1 MYLLEYL
8 LSLRFFTHHRKE
20 GRHLVSAKWRKFL
33 SYYRPYLK
41 GFIADMC
48 FALVGAATS
57 LIIPLIIRYITGTVL
72 AEGFA
77 DAGKTILYL
86 FLIMLGLLGIEFGC
100 NYFIAYVG
108 HMVGARME
116 YDLRNELFTHYQK
129 LSFRFYD
136 DQKVG
141 SLMSRVTND
150 LFEITE
156 LYHHGPEDLMISAIK
171 LLGSLVI
178 LCMINV
184 PLAIVALVPVPF
196 MIVFASILNKKMKKT
211 FKKNREKIAEINTR
225 MEDSLSGIRVVKSF
239 TGEDMEIHKFTEGND
254 MFLRSKKD
262 NYRYMAIYHAVLW
275 ASTGLITIMV
285 AAVGAWMIGRNS
297 LELQDLIAFLLY
309 VNNFTEPIRK
319 LVSFTE
325 QFQNGMSG
333 FERFY
338 EMICIE
344 PDIEDA
350 PDAQEMTK
358 VKGDIDFKDVS
369 FAYTSDSSKSANV
382 FTDLDLHVNA
392 GEYVALVGHS
402 GVGKTTICSLIPRF
416 YEPQSGKILIDGTDI
431 TTVTQKSLRKQI
443 GIVQQDVY
451 LFAGTV
457 LENIR
462 YGRPDATFE
471 EVVDAAKR
479 ANAHDFIMEL
489 PNGYDTDIGQRGI
502 KLSGGQKQRLSIA
515 RVFLKNPPI
524 LIFDEATSSLDNESE
539 RVIQESLEEL
549 AKNRTTLVIAHRLST
564 IQNAKRILVLSENG
578 IEEEGT
584 HEDLLK
590 RNGAYA
596 RLYHTAI

>member
-1 MYLLEYL
+1 MNE
-8 LSLRFFTHHRKE
+8 
-20 GRHLVSAKWRKFL
+20 KWRKFL

-48 FALVGAATS
+48 FALIGAATS

-72 AEGFA
+72 AEGFTNA
-77 DAGKTILYL
+77 SQTILNL
-86 FLIMLGLLGIEFGC
+86 FLIMLGLLAIEFGC

-171 LLGSLVI
+171 LVGSLVI

-184 PLAIVALVPVPF
+184 PLALVALVPVPF
-196 MIVFASILNKKMKKT
+196 MIVFASILNKKMKRT

-254 MFLRSKKD
+254 MFLMSKKD

-275 ASTGLITIMV
+275 GTTGLITIVV
-285 AAVGAWMIGRNS
+285 ATVGSLMIGKDA
-297 LELQDLIAFLLY
+297 LTLQDLIAFLLY

-344 PDIEDA
+344 PDIEDS
-350 PDAQEMTK
+350 PDAAEMTN
-358 VKGDIDFKDVS
+358 VKGNIDFR
-369 FAYTSDSSKSANV
+369 NV
-382 FTDLDLHVNA
+382 TFSYGSNPTKEATVFSHLDLHIEA

-416 YEPQSGKILIDGTDI
+416 YEPSEGEITIDNI
-431 TTVTQKSLRKQI
+431 NINSVTQRSLRKQI

-462 YGRPDATFE
+462 YGRPEATFD

-539 RVIQESLEEL
+539 RVIQDSLEEL
-549 AKNRTTLVIAHRLST
+549 AKDRTTLVIAHRLST

-584 HEDLLK
+584 HEELLK
-590 RNGAYA
+590 KDGAYA
-596 RLYHTAI
+596 RLYHTAE

>member
-1 MYLLEYL
+1 M
-8 LSLRFFTHHRKE
+8 SI
-20 GRHLVSAKWRKFL
+20 W
-33 SYYRPYLK
+33 
-41 GFIADMC
+41 
-48 FALVGAATS
+48 
-57 LIIPLIIRYITGTVL
+57 
-72 AEGFA
+72 
-77 DAGKTILYL
+77 IL
-86 FLIMLGLLGIEFGC
+86 F
-100 NYFIAYVG
+100 
-108 HMVGARME
+108 
-116 YDLRNELFTHYQK
+116 
-129 LSFRFYD
+129 
-136 DQKVG
+136 
-141 SLMSRVTND
+141 
-150 LFEITE
+150 
-156 LYHHGPEDLMISAIK
+156 K

-184 PLAIVALVPVPF
+184 TLALVALVPVPF
-196 MIVFASILNKKMKKT
+196 MIVFASILNRKMKRT

-254 MFLRSKKD
+254 MFLRSKQD

-275 ASTGLITIMV
+275 ATTGLITISV
-285 AAVGAWMIGRNS
+285 AAVGSFMIGDGN
-297 LELQDLIAFLLY
+297 LTLQDLIAFLLY

-350 PDAQEMTK
+350 PDAGILRN
-358 VKGDIDFKDVS
+358 VRGDIDFDDVTFS
-369 FAYTSDSSKSANV
+369 YGGNPTKESNV
-382 FTDLDLHVNA
+382 FSHLDLHIGA

-402 GVGKTTICSLIPRF
+402 GVGKTTLCSLIPRF
-416 YEPQSGKILIDGTDI
+416 YEPGEGTIRIDGTDI
-431 TTVTQKSLRKQI
+431 STVTQRSLRQQI

-451 LFAGTV
+451 LFSGTV

-462 YGRPDATFE
+462 YGRPDATLE

-489 PNGYDTDIGQRGI
+489 PHGYDTDIGQRGI

-539 RVIQESLEEL
+539 KVIQESLESL
-549 AKNRTTLVIAHRLST
+549 AKDRTTLVIAHRLST

-584 HEDLLK
+584 HEELLK
-590 RNGAYA
+590 KNGVYA
-596 RLYHTAI
+596 RLYHTVE

>member
-1 MYLLEYL
+1 M
-8 LSLRFFTHHRKE
+8 
-20 GRHLVSAKWRKFL
+20 SAKWRKFL
-33 SYYRPYLK
+33 SYYRPYMK
-41 GFIADMC
+41 GFLADMF
-48 FALVGAATS
+48 FALIGAGTS
-57 LIIPLIIRYITGTVL
+57 LVIPLIIRYITGTVL
-72 AEGFA
+72 AEGFS
-77 DAGKTILYL
+77 GPKNTILLL
-86 FLIMLGLLGIEFGC
+86 FLLMLGLLAIEFAC

-108 HMVGARME
+108 HMVGAHME

-171 LLGSLVI
+171 LIGSLII

-184 PLAIVALVPVPF
+184 PLALIAVCPIPF
-196 MIVFASILNKKMKKT
+196 MVAFASVLNRKMKRT
-211 FKKNREKIAEINTR
+211 FKKNRERIAEINTR

-254 MFLRSKKD
+254 LFLESKKD
-262 NYRYMAIYHAVLW
+262 NYRYMAIYHSVLW
-275 ASTGLITIMV
+275 CTTGLITVTV
-285 AAVGAWMIGRNS
+285 AAFGAHMIGSQS
-297 LELQDLIAFLLY
+297 LTLQDLIAFLLY

-344 PDIEDA
+344 PDIEDH
-350 PDAQEMTK
+350 PDAGELSD
-358 VKGDIDFKDVS
+358 VKGNIDFSDVTFS
-369 FAYTSDSSKSANV
+369 YGGNPTREANV
-382 FTDLDLHVNA
+382 FSHLNLHISS

-416 YEPQSGKILIDGTDI
+416 YEPTSGTITIDGTDI
-431 TTVTQKSLRKQI
+431 TTVTQKSLRRKI

-457 LENIR
+457 IDNIR

-489 PNGYDTDIGQRGI
+489 PNGYDTDIGQRGV

-515 RVFLKNPPI
+515 RVFLKDPPI

-539 RVIQESLEEL
+539 RVIQDSLEEL
-549 AKNRTTLVIAHRLST
+549 AKDRTTLVIAHRLST
-564 IQNAKRILVLSENG
+564 IQNAERILVMSENG

-584 HEDLLK
+584 HEELLK
-590 RNGAYA
+590 KNGAYA
-596 RLYHTAI
+596 KLYHTVE

>member
-1 MYLLEYL
+1 
-8 LSLRFFTHHRKE
+8 
-20 GRHLVSAKWRKFL
+20 
-33 SYYRPYLK
+33 
-41 GFIADMC
+41 
-48 FALVGAATS
+48 
-57 LIIPLIIRYITGTVL
+57 
-72 AEGFA
+72 
-77 DAGKTILYL
+77 
-86 FLIMLGLLGIEFGC
+86 
-100 NYFIAYVG
+100 
-108 HMVGARME
+108 
-116 YDLRNELFTHYQK
+116 
-129 LSFRFYD
+129 
-136 DQKVG
+136 
-141 SLMSRVTND
+141 
-150 LFEITE
+150 
-156 LYHHGPEDLMISAIK
+156 
-171 LLGSLVI
+171 
-178 LCMINV
+178 
-184 PLAIVALVPVPF
+184 
-196 MIVFASILNKKMKKT
+196 
-211 FKKNREKIAEINTR
+211 
-225 MEDSLSGIRVVKSF
+225 
-239 TGEDMEIHKFTEGND
+239 MEIHKFTEGND
-254 MFLRSKKD
+254 LFLMSKKD

-275 ASTGLITIMV
+275 ASTGLITVTV

-297 LELQDLIAFLLY
+297 LTLQDLIAFLLY

-350 PDAQEMTK
+350 PDAK
-358 VKGDIDFKDVS
+358 DLKDVRGDIDFEDVS
-369 FAYTSDSSKSANV
+369 FAYNTTSSKNSNV
-382 FTDLDLHVNA
+382 FTGLNLHVDS

-416 YEPQSGKILIDGTDI
+416 YEPQQGRIKIDGTDVSS
-431 TTVTQKSLRKQI
+431 VTQKSLRRQI

-549 AKNRTTLVIAHRLST
+549 AKDRTTLVIAHRLST
-564 IQNAKRILVLSENG
+564 IQNAKRILVLSEHG

-584 HEDLLK
+584 HDELLK
-590 RNGAYA
+590 KNGAYA

>member
-1 MYLLEYL
+1 MNE
-8 LSLRFFTHHRKE
+8 
-20 GRHLVSAKWRKFL
+20 KWRKFL

-48 FALVGAATS
+48 FALIGAATS

-72 AEGFA
+72 AEGFTNA
-77 DAGKTILYL
+77 SQTILNL
-86 FLIMLGLLGIEFGC
+86 FLIMLGLLAIEFGC

-171 LLGSLVI
+171 LVGSLVI

-184 PLAIVALVPVPF
+184 PLALVALVPVPF
-196 MIVFASILNKKMKKT
+196 MIVFASILNKKMKRT

-254 MFLRSKKD
+254 MFLMSKKD

-275 ASTGLITIMV
+275 GTTGLITIVV
-285 AAVGAWMIGRNS
+285 ATVGSLMIGKDA
-297 LELQDLIAFLLY
+297 LTLQDLIAFLLY

-344 PDIEDA
+344 PDIEDS
-350 PDAQEMTK
+350 PDATEMTN
-358 VKGDIDFKDVS
+358 VKGNIDFR
-369 FAYTSDSSKSANV
+369 NV
-382 FTDLDLHVNA
+382 TFSYGSNPTKEATVFSHLDLHIEA

-416 YEPQSGKILIDGTDI
+416 YEPSEGEITIDNI
-431 TTVTQKSLRKQI
+431 NINSVTQRSLRKQI

-462 YGRPDATFE
+462 YGRPEATFD

-539 RVIQESLEEL
+539 RVIQDSLEEL
-549 AKNRTTLVIAHRLST
+549 AKDRTTLVIAHRLST

-584 HEDLLK
+584 HEELLK
-590 RNGAYA
+590 KDGAYA
-596 RLYHTAI
+596 RLYHTAE

>member
-1 MYLLEYL
+1 MKGSGLMNE
-8 LSLRFFTHHRKE
+8 
-20 GRHLVSAKWRKFL
+20 KWRKFL

-48 FALVGAATS
+48 FALIGAATS

-72 AEGFA
+72 AEGFTNA
-77 DAGKTILYL
+77 SQTILNL
-86 FLIMLGLLGIEFGC
+86 FLIMLGLLAIEFGC

-171 LLGSLVI
+171 LVGSLVI

-184 PLAIVALVPVPF
+184 PLALVALVPVPF
-196 MIVFASILNKKMKKT
+196 MIVFASILNKKMKRT

-254 MFLRSKKD
+254 MFLMSKKD

-275 ASTGLITIMV
+275 GTTGLITIVV
-285 AAVGAWMIGRNS
+285 ATVGSLMIGKDA
-297 LELQDLIAFLLY
+297 LTLQDLIAFLLY

-319 LVSFTE
+319 LITFTE

-344 PDIEDA
+344 PDIEDS
-350 PDAQEMTK
+350 PDAAEMTN
-358 VKGDIDFKDVS
+358 VKGNIDFR
-369 FAYTSDSSKSANV
+369 NV
-382 FTDLDLHVNA
+382 TFSYGSNPTKEATVFSHLDLHIEA

-416 YEPQSGKILIDGTDI
+416 YEPSEGEITIDNI
-431 TTVTQKSLRKQI
+431 NINSVTQRSLRKQI

-462 YGRPDATFE
+462 YGRPEATFD

-539 RVIQESLEEL
+539 RVIQDSLEEL
-549 AKNRTTLVIAHRLST
+549 AKDRTTLVIAHRLST

-584 HEDLLK
+584 HEELLK
-590 RNGAYA
+590 KDGAYA
-596 RLYHTAI
+596 RLYHTAE

>member
-1 MYLLEYL
+1 MKGSGLMNE
-8 LSLRFFTHHRKE
+8 
-20 GRHLVSAKWRKFL
+20 KWRKFL

-48 FALVGAATS
+48 FALIGAATS

-72 AEGFA
+72 AEGFTNA
-77 DAGKTILYL
+77 SQTILNL
-86 FLIMLGLLGIEFGC
+86 FLIMLGLLAIEFGC

-141 SLMSRVTND
+141 SLMSRVIND

-171 LLGSLVI
+171 LVGSLVI

-184 PLAIVALVPVPF
+184 PLALVALVPVPF
-196 MIVFASILNKKMKKT
+196 MIVFASILNKKMKRT
-211 FKKNREKIAEINTR
+211 FKKILVLKVYGVSHKVIGPYVSN
-225 MEDSLSGIRVVKSF
+225 D

-254 MFLRSKKD
+254 MFLMSKKD

-275 ASTGLITIMV
+275 GTTGLITIVV
-285 AAVGAWMIGRNS
+285 ATVGSLMIGKDA
-297 LELQDLIAFLLY
+297 LTLQDLIAFLLY

-344 PDIEDA
+344 PDIEDS
-350 PDAQEMTK
+350 PDAAEMTN
-358 VKGDIDFKDVS
+358 VKGNIDFR
-369 FAYTSDSSKSANV
+369 NV
-382 FTDLDLHVNA
+382 TFSYGSNPTKEATVFSHLDLHIEA

-416 YEPQSGKILIDGTDI
+416 YEPSEGEITIDNI
-431 TTVTQKSLRKQI
+431 NINSVTQRSLRKQI

-462 YGRPDATFE
+462 YGRPEATFD

-539 RVIQESLEEL
+539 RVIQDSLEEL
-549 AKNRTTLVIAHRLST
+549 AKDRTTLVIAHRLST

-584 HEDLLK
+584 HEELLK
-590 RNGAYA
+590 KDGAYA
-596 RLYHTAI
+596 RLYHTAE

>member
-1 MYLLEYL
+1 M
-8 LSLRFFTHHRKE
+8 
-20 GRHLVSAKWRKFL
+20 SAKWRKFL
-33 SYYRPYLK
+33 SYYRPYMK

-48 FALVGAATS
+48 FALIGAATS
-57 LIIPLIIRYITGTVL
+57 LVIPLIIRYITGTVL
-72 AEGFA
+72 AEGFTNVNQ
-77 DAGKTILYL
+77 TILLL
-86 FLIMLGLLGIEFGC
+86 FLLMIGLLAVEFGC

-184 PLAIVALVPVPF
+184 TLALVALVPVPF
-196 MIVFASILNKKMKKT
+196 MIVFASILNRKMKRT

-254 MFLRSKKD
+254 MFLRSKQD

-275 ASTGLITIMV
+275 ATTGLITISV
-285 AAVGAWMIGRNS
+285 AAVGSFMIGDGN
-297 LELQDLIAFLLY
+297 LTLQDLIAFLLY

-350 PDAQEMTK
+350 PDAGILRN
-358 VKGDIDFKDVS
+358 VRGDIDFDDVTFS
-369 FAYTSDSSKSANV
+369 YGGNPTKESNV
-382 FTDLDLHVNA
+382 FSHLDLHIGA

-402 GVGKTTICSLIPRF
+402 GVGKTTLCSLIPRF
-416 YEPQSGKILIDGTDI
+416 YEPGEGTIRIDGTDI
-431 TTVTQKSLRKQI
+431 STVTQRSLRQQI

-451 LFAGTV
+451 LFSGTV

-462 YGRPDATFE
+462 YGRPDATLE

-489 PNGYDTDIGQRGI
+489 PHGYDTDIGQRGI

-539 RVIQESLEEL
+539 KVIQESLESL
-549 AKNRTTLVIAHRLST
+549 AKDRTTLVIAHRLST

-584 HEDLLK
+584 HEELLK
-590 RNGAYA
+590 KNGVYA
-596 RLYHTAI
+596 RLYHTVE

>member
-1 MYLLEYL
+1 M
-8 LSLRFFTHHRKE
+8 
-20 GRHLVSAKWRKFL
+20 SAKWRKFL
-33 SYYRPYLK
+33 SYYRPYMK

-48 FALVGAATS
+48 FALIGAATS

-72 AEGFA
+72 TEGFA
-77 DAGKTILYL
+77 DAGRTILYL

-275 ASTGLITIMV
+275 ATTGLITIMV

-350 PDAQEMTK
+350 PDAKEMTK
-358 VKGDIDFKDVS
+358 VKGDIDFENVS

-462 YGRPDATFE
+462 YGRPDASFE

-479 ANAHDFIMEL
+479 ANAHEFIMEL

-564 IQNAKRILVLSENG
+564 IQNAKRILVLSEKG

-584 HEDLLK
+584 HEELLAK
-590 RNGAYA
+590 DGAYS
-596 RLYHTAI
+596 RLYHTVQ

>member
-1 MYLLEYL
+1 MKGSGLMNE
-8 LSLRFFTHHRKE
+8 
-20 GRHLVSAKWRKFL
+20 KWRKFL

-48 FALVGAATS
+48 FALIGAATS

-72 AEGFA
+72 AEGFTNA
-77 DAGKTILYL
+77 SQTILNL
-86 FLIMLGLLGIEFGC
+86 FLIMLGLLSIEFGC

-171 LLGSLVI
+171 LVGSLVI

-184 PLAIVALVPVPF
+184 PLALVALVPVPF
-196 MIVFASILNKKMKKT
+196 MIVFASILNKKMKRT

-254 MFLRSKKD
+254 MFLMSKKD

-275 ASTGLITIMV
+275 GTTGLITIVV
-285 AAVGAWMIGRNS
+285 ATVGSLMIGKDA
-297 LELQDLIAFLLY
+297 LTLQDLIAFLLY

-344 PDIEDA
+344 PDIEDS
-350 PDAQEMTK
+350 PDAAEMTN
-358 VKGDIDFKDVS
+358 VKGNIDFR
-369 FAYTSDSSKSANV
+369 NV
-382 FTDLDLHVNA
+382 TFSYGSNPTKEATVFSHLDLHIEA

-416 YEPQSGKILIDGTDI
+416 YEPSEGEITIDNI
-431 TTVTQKSLRKQI
+431 NINSVTQRSLRKQI

-462 YGRPDATFE
+462 YGRPEATFD

-539 RVIQESLEEL
+539 RVIQDSLEEL
-549 AKNRTTLVIAHRLST
+549 AKDRTTLVIAHRLST

-584 HEDLLK
+584 HEELLK
-590 RNGAYA
+590 KDGAYA
-596 RLYHTAI
+596 RLYHTAE

>member
-1 MYLLEYL
+1 M
-8 LSLRFFTHHRKE
+8 
-20 GRHLVSAKWRKFL
+20 SAKWRKFL
-33 SYYRPYLK
+33 SYYRPYMK
-41 GFIADMC
+41 GFIADMF

-72 AEGFA
+72 AEGFSNA
-77 DAGKTILYL
+77 SRTILYL
-86 FLIMLGLLGIEFGC
+86 FLVMLGLLGIEFCC

-196 MIVFASILNKKMKKT
+196 MIVFASILNKKMKRT

-275 ASTGLITIMV
+275 ATTGLITIMV

-297 LELQDLIAFLLY
+297 LELQDLVAFLLY

-350 PDAQEMTK
+350 PDAKEMSK
-358 VKGDIDFKDVS
+358 VKGDIDFQDVS

-462 YGRPDATFE
+462 YGRPEATFE

-479 ANAHDFIMEL
+479 ANAHEFIMEL

-564 IQNAKRILVLSENG
+564 IQNAKRILVLSEKG

-584 HEDLLK
+584 HEELLAK
-590 RNGAYA
+590 DGAYS
-596 RLYHTAI
+596 RLYHTVQ

>member
-1 MYLLEYL
+1 M
-8 LSLRFFTHHRKE
+8 
-20 GRHLVSAKWRKFL
+20 SAKWRKFL
-33 SYYRPYLK
+33 SYYRPYMK

-48 FALVGAATS
+48 FALIGAATS

-72 AEGFA
+72 TEGFA
-77 DAGKTILYL
+77 DAGRTILYL

-196 MIVFASILNKKMKKT
+196 MIVFASILNTKMKKT

-275 ASTGLITIMV
+275 ATTGLITIMV

-350 PDAQEMTK
+350 PDAKEMTK
-358 VKGDIDFKDVS
+358 VKGDIDFEDVS

-462 YGRPDATFE
+462 YGRPDAAFE

-479 ANAHDFIMEL
+479 ANAHEFIMEL

-564 IQNAKRILVLSENG
+564 IQNAKRILVLSEKG

-584 HEDLLK
+584 HEELLAK
-590 RNGAYA
+590 DGAYS
-596 RLYHTAI
+596 RLYHTVQ

>member
-1 MYLLEYL
+1 M
-8 LSLRFFTHHRKE
+8 
-20 GRHLVSAKWRKFL
+20 SAKWRKFL

-262 NYRYMAIYHAVLW
+262 NYRYMAIYHDVLW

>member
-1 MYLLEYL
+1 M
-8 LSLRFFTHHRKE
+8 
-20 GRHLVSAKWRKFL
+20 SAKWRKFL
-33 SYYRPYLK
+33 SYYRPCLK

-48 FALVGAATS
+48 FALIGAATS

-72 AEGFA
+72 TEGFSNA
-77 DAGKTILYL
+77 SQTILNL

-171 LLGSLVI
+171 LVGSLVI

-184 PLAIVALVPVPF
+184 PLALVALVPVPF
-196 MIVFASILNKKMKKT
+196 MIVFASILNKKMKRT

-254 MFLRSKKD
+254 MFLMSKKD

-275 ASTGLITIMV
+275 GTTGLITIVV
-285 AAVGAWMIGRNS
+285 ATVGSLMIGKDA
-297 LELQDLIAFLLY
+297 LTLQDLIAFLLY

-344 PDIEDA
+344 PDIEDS
-350 PDAQEMTK
+350 PDATEMTN
-358 VKGDIDFKDVS
+358 VKGNIDFR
-369 FAYTSDSSKSANV
+369 NV
-382 FTDLDLHVNA
+382 TFSYGSNPTKEATVFSHLDLHIEA

-416 YEPQSGKILIDGTDI
+416 YEPSEGEITIDNI
-431 TTVTQKSLRKQI
+431 NINSVTQRSLRKQI

-462 YGRPDATFE
+462 YGRPEATFD

-539 RVIQESLEEL
+539 RVIQDSLEEL
-549 AKNRTTLVIAHRLST
+549 AKDRTTLVIAHRLST

-584 HEDLLK
+584 HEELLK
-590 RNGAYA
+590 KDGAYA
-596 RLYHTAI
+596 RLYHTAE

>member
-1 MYLLEYL
+1 M
-8 LSLRFFTHHRKE
+8 
-20 GRHLVSAKWRKFL
+20 SAKWRKFL
-33 SYYRPYLK
+33 SYYRPYMK

-72 AEGFA
+72 AEGFTNA
-77 DAGKTILYL
+77 SQTIINL
-86 FLIMLGLLGIEFGC
+86 FLIMLGLLAIEFGC

-171 LLGSLVI
+171 LIGSLVI

-184 PLAIVALVPVPF
+184 PLALVALVPVPF
-196 MIVFASILNKKMKKT
+196 MIVFASILNKKMKRT

-254 MFLRSKKD
+254 MFLMSKRD

-275 ASTGLITIMV
+275 ATTGLITIVV
-285 AAVGAWMIGRNS
+285 ATVGSLMIGKDA
-297 LELQDLIAFLLY
+297 LTLQDLIAFLLY

-344 PDIEDA
+344 PDIEDS
-350 PDAQEMTK
+350 PDATEMTN
-358 VKGDIDFKDVS
+358 VKGNIDFKDVTFS
-369 FAYTSDSSKSANV
+369 YGSNPTKEATV
-382 FTDLDLHVNA
+382 FSHLNLHIDA

-416 YEPQSGKILIDGTDI
+416 YEPSEGEITIDDTNI
-431 TTVTQKSLRKQI
+431 NSVTQKSLRKQI

-462 YGRPDATFE
+462 YGRPDATFD
-471 EVVDAAKR
+471 EVIDAAKR

-524 LIFDEATSSLDNESE
+524 LIFDEATSALDNESE
-539 RVIQESLEEL
+539 NIVKESLERL

-564 IQNAKRILVLSENG
+564 IRNAERILVLTENG
-578 IEEEGT
+578 IEESGT
-584 HEDLLK
+584 HDELMQKD
-590 RNGAYA
+590 GVYA
-596 RLYHTAI
+596 SLYKFNE

>member
-1 MYLLEYL
+1 M
-8 LSLRFFTHHRKE
+8 
-20 GRHLVSAKWRKFL
+20 SAKWRKFL
-33 SYYRPYLK
+33 SYYRPYMK

-48 FALVGAATS
+48 FALIGAATS
-57 LIIPLIIRYITGTVL
+57 LVIPLIIRYITGTVL
-72 AEGFA
+72 AEGFTNVNQ
-77 DAGKTILYL
+77 TILLL
-86 FLIMLGLLGIEFGC
+86 FLLMIGLLAVEFGC

-184 PLAIVALVPVPF
+184 TLALVALVPVPF
-196 MIVFASILNKKMKKT
+196 MIVFASILNRKMKRT

-254 MFLRSKKD
+254 MFLRSKQD

-275 ASTGLITIMV
+275 ATTGLITISV
-285 AAVGAWMIGRNS
+285 AAVGSFMIGDGN
-297 LELQDLIAFLLY
+297 LQDLIAFLLY

-350 PDAQEMTK
+350 PDAGILRN
-358 VKGDIDFKDVS
+358 VRGDIDFDDVTFS
-369 FAYTSDSSKSANV
+369 YGGNPTKESNV
-382 FTDLDLHVNA
+382 FSHLDLHIGA

-402 GVGKTTICSLIPRF
+402 GVGKTTLCSLIPRF
-416 YEPQSGKILIDGTDI
+416 YEPGEGTIRIDGTDI
-431 TTVTQKSLRKQI
+431 STVTQRSLRQQI

-451 LFAGTV
+451 LFSGTV

-462 YGRPDATFE
+462 YGRPDATLE

-489 PNGYDTDIGQRGI
+489 PHGYDTDIGQRGI

-539 RVIQESLEEL
+539 KVIQESLESL
-549 AKNRTTLVIAHRLST
+549 AKDRTTLVIAHRLST

-584 HEDLLK
+584 HEELLK
-590 RNGAYA
+590 KNGVYA
-596 RLYHTAI
+596 RLYHTVE

>member
-1 MYLLEYL
+1 MNE
-8 LSLRFFTHHRKE
+8 
-20 GRHLVSAKWRKFL
+20 KWRKFL

-48 FALVGAATS
+48 FALIGAATS

-72 AEGFA
+72 AEGFTNA
-77 DAGKTILYL
+77 SQTILNL
-86 FLIMLGLLGIEFGC
+86 FLIMLGLLAIEFGC

-171 LLGSLVI
+171 LVGSLVI

-184 PLAIVALVPVPF
+184 PLALVALVPVPF
-196 MIVFASILNKKMKKT
+196 MIVFASILNKKMKRT

-254 MFLRSKKD
+254 MFLMSKKD

-275 ASTGLITIMV
+275 GTTGLITIVV
-285 AAVGAWMIGRNS
+285 ATVGSLMIGKDA
-297 LELQDLIAFLLY
+297 LTLQDLIAFLLY

-344 PDIEDA
+344 PDIEDS
-350 PDAQEMTK
+350 PDATEMTN
-358 VKGDIDFKDVS
+358 VKGNIDFRNVS
-369 FAYTSDSSKSANV
+369 FSYGSNPTKEATV
-382 FTDLDLHVNA
+382 FSHLDLHIEA

-416 YEPQSGKILIDGTDI
+416 YEPSEGEITIDNTNI
-431 TTVTQKSLRKQI
+431 NSVTQRSLRKQI

-462 YGRPDATFE
+462 YGRPEATFD

-539 RVIQESLEEL
+539 RVIQDSLEEL
-549 AKNRTTLVIAHRLST
+549 AKDRTTLVIAHRLST

-584 HEDLLK
+584 HEELLK
-590 RNGAYA
+590 KDGAYA
-596 RLYHTAI
+596 RLYHTAE

>member
-1 MYLLEYL
+1 MKGSGLMN
-8 LSLRFFTHHRKE
+8 K
-20 GRHLVSAKWRKFL
+20 KWRKFL

-48 FALVGAATS
+48 FALIGAATS

-72 AEGFA
+72 AEGFTNA
-77 DAGKTILYL
+77 SQTILNL
-86 FLIMLGLLGIEFGC
+86 FLIMLGLLAIEFGC

-171 LLGSLVI
+171 LVGSLVI

-184 PLAIVALVPVPF
+184 PLALVALVPVPF
-196 MIVFASILNKKMKKT
+196 MIVFASILNKKMKRT

-254 MFLRSKKD
+254 MFLMSKKD

-275 ASTGLITIMV
+275 GTTGLITIVV
-285 AAVGAWMIGRNS
+285 ATVGSLMIGKDA
-297 LELQDLIAFLLY
+297 LTLQDLIAFLLY

-344 PDIEDA
+344 PDIEDS
-350 PDAQEMTK
+350 PDATEMTN
-358 VKGDIDFKDVS
+358 VKGNIDFR
-369 FAYTSDSSKSANV
+369 NV
-382 FTDLDLHVNA
+382 TFSYGSNPTKEATVFSHLDLHIEA

-416 YEPQSGKILIDGTDI
+416 YEPSEGEITIDNI
-431 TTVTQKSLRKQI
+431 NINSVTQRSLRKQI

-462 YGRPDATFE
+462 YGRPEATFD

-539 RVIQESLEEL
+539 RVIQDSLEEL
-549 AKNRTTLVIAHRLST
+549 AKDRTTLVIAHRLST

-584 HEDLLK
+584 HEELLK
-590 RNGAYA
+590 KDGAYA
-596 RLYHTAI
+596 RLYHTAE

>member
-1 MYLLEYL
+1 M
-8 LSLRFFTHHRKE
+8 
-20 GRHLVSAKWRKFL
+20 SAKWRKFL
-33 SYYRPYLK
+33 SYYRPYMK

-48 FALVGAATS
+48 FALIGAATS
-57 LIIPLIIRYITGTVL
+57 LVIPLIIRYITGTVL
-72 AEGFA
+72 SDGFA
-77 DAGKTILYL
+77 HAGQTIAWL
-86 FLIMLGLLGIEFGC
+86 FALMLLLLLIEFFC

-178 LCMINV
+178 LCLINV

-196 MIVFASILNKKMKKT
+196 MIVFASILNRKMKRT
-211 FKKNREKIAEINTR
+211 FKKNRERIAEINTR

-254 MFLRSKKD
+254 LFLMSKKD

-275 ASTGLITIMV
+275 ASTGLITVTV

-297 LELQDLIAFLLY
+297 LTLQDLIAFLLY

-350 PDAQEMTK
+350 PDAK
-358 VKGDIDFKDVS
+358 DLKDVRGDIDFEDVS
-369 FAYTSDSSKSANV
+369 FAYNTTSSKNSNV
-382 FTDLDLHVNA
+382 FTGLNLHVDS

-416 YEPQSGKILIDGTDI
+416 YEPQQGRIKIDGTDVSS
-431 TTVTQKSLRKQI
+431 VTQKSLRRQI

-462 YGRPDATFE
+462 YGRSDATFE

-549 AKNRTTLVIAHRLST
+549 AKDRTTLVIAHRLST
-564 IQNAKRILVLSENG
+564 IQNAKRILVLSEHG

-584 HEDLLK
+584 HDELLK
-590 RNGAYA
+590 KNGAYA

>member
-1 MYLLEYL
+1 M
-8 LSLRFFTHHRKE
+8 
-20 GRHLVSAKWRKFL
+20 SAKWRKFL

>member
-309 VNNFTEPIRK
+309 VNNFPEPIRK

>member
-1 MYLLEYL
+1 MN
-8 LSLRFFTHHRKE
+8 
-20 GRHLVSAKWRKFL
+20 AKWRKFF
-33 SYYRPYLK
+33 SYYRPYMK
-41 GFIADMC
+41 GFIADMF
-48 FALVGAATS
+48 FALVGAGTS
-57 LIIPLIIRYITGTVL
+57 LVIPLITRYITGTVL
-72 AEGFA
+72 ESGFSNA
-77 DAGKTILYL
+77 SKTILIL
-86 FLIMLGLLGIEFGC
+86 SCVMLGLLALEFCC

-136 DQKVG
+136 NQKVG

-156 LYHHGPEDLMISAIK
+156 LYHHGPEDLLISIIK
-171 LLGSLVI
+171 LIGSFII
-178 LCMINV
+178 LCVINIR
-184 PLAIVALVPVPF
+184 LALVAFVPVPF
-196 MIVFASILNKKMKKT
+196 MVVFATILNRKMKRT
-211 FKKNREKIAEINTR
+211 FKRNRERIAEINTR

-239 TGEDMEIHKFTEGND
+239 AGEDTEIHKFTEGND
-254 MFLRSKKD
+254 LFLQSKKD

-275 ASTGLITIMV
+275 CVTGLISV
-285 AAVGAWMIGRNS
+285 AVIAVGSIMIGHNT
-297 LELQDLIAFLLY
+297 LTLQDLIAFLLY
-309 VNNFTEPIRK
+309 VNNYTEPIRK
-319 LVSFTE
+319 LVNFTE

-350 PDAQEMTK
+350 PDAIELKQ
-358 VKGDIDFKDVS
+358 VKGDIDFQDVS
-369 FAYTSDSSKSANV
+369 FSYGDNPTSESHVLSH
-382 FTDLDLHVNA
+382 LDLHIDA

-416 YEPQSGKILIDGTDI
+416 YEPTEGKILIDGTPI
-431 TTVTQKSLRKQI
+431 TSYTQRSLRRKI

-462 YGRPDATFE
+462 YGRPDATLE
-471 EVVDAAKR
+471 EVVEAAKK

-489 PNGYDTDIGQRGI
+489 PNGYDTDIGQRGV

-515 RVFLKNPPI
+515 RVFLKDPPI

-539 RVIQESLEEL
+539 KVIQESMEEL
-549 AKNRTTLVIAHRLST
+549 AKDRTALVIAHRLST
-564 IQNAKRILVLSENG
+564 IRNAGRILVLSEKG
-578 IEEEGT
+578 IEESGS
-584 HEDLLK
+584 HEELMAK
-590 RNGAYA
+590 NGAYA
-596 RLYHTAI
+596 KLYKT

>member
-1 MYLLEYL
+1 M
-8 LSLRFFTHHRKE
+8 
-20 GRHLVSAKWRKFL
+20 SAKWRKFL

-41 GFIADMC
+41 GFIADMF

-57 LIIPLIIRYITGTVL
+57 LVIPLLTRYITGTVL
-72 AEGFA
+72 TEGFT
-77 DAGKTILYL
+77 GPKNTIVLVS
-86 FLIMLGLLGIEFGC
+86 LIMIGLLAVEFGC

-108 HMVGARME
+108 HMVGAKME
-116 YDLRNELFTHYQK
+116 RDLRNELFTHYQK

-136 DQKVG
+136 NQKVG

-171 LLGSLVI
+171 LVGSFVI
-178 LCMINV
+178 LWIINFR
-184 PLAIVALVPVPF
+184 LALVAILPVPF
-196 MIVFASILNKKMKKT
+196 MVVFATILNRKMKRT
-211 FKKNREKIAEINTR
+211 FKRNRERIAEINTR

-239 TGEDMEIHKFTEGND
+239 TGEEAEIHKFSEGND
-254 MFLRSKKD
+254 LFLDSKRD

-275 ASTGLITIMV
+275 CITGLITVGVV
-285 AAVGAWMIGRNS
+285 AFGSDMIGNGT
-297 LELQDLIAFLLY
+297 LTLQDLIAFLLY

-319 LVSFTE
+319 LVNFTE

-350 PDAQEMTK
+350 PNASELKD
-358 VKGDIDFKDVS
+358 VKGTIDFQDVS
-369 FAYTSDSSKSANV
+369 FSYGDNPTKEANV
-382 FTDLDLHVNA
+382 LSHLNLHIA
-392 GEYVALVGHS
+392 SGEYVALVGHS

-416 YEPQSGKILIDGTDI
+416 YEPTSGKILIDDTDI
-431 TTVTQKSLRKQI
+431 QSVTQKSLRRQI
-443 GIVQQDVY
+443 GIVQQEVY
-451 LFAGTV
+451 LFSGTV

-462 YGRPDATFE
+462 YGRPEATLE

-479 ANAHDFIMEL
+479 ANAHEFIMEL
-489 PNGYDTDIGQRGI
+489 PNGYDTDIGQRGV

-539 RVIQESLEEL
+539 RVIQDALEDL
-549 AKNRTTLVIAHRLST
+549 AKDRTTLVIAHRLTT
-564 IQNAKRILVLSENG
+564 IQNAKRILVLSEKG
-578 IEEEGT
+578 IEESGT
-584 HEDLLK
+584 HEELLNNHGIYSK
-590 RNGAYA
+590 
-596 RLYHTAI
+596 LYHSAE

>member
-1 MYLLEYL
+1 MKGSGLMNE
-8 LSLRFFTHHRKE
+8 
-20 GRHLVSAKWRKFL
+20 KWRKFL

-48 FALVGAATS
+48 FALIGAATS

-72 AEGFA
+72 AEGFTNA
-77 DAGKTILYL
+77 SQTILNL
-86 FLIMLGLLGIEFGC
+86 FLIMLGLLAIEFGC

-171 LLGSLVI
+171 LVGSLVI

-184 PLAIVALVPVPF
+184 PLALVALVPVPF
-196 MIVFASILNKKMKKT
+196 MIVFASILNKKMKRT

-254 MFLRSKKD
+254 MFLMSKKD

-275 ASTGLITIMV
+275 GTTGLITIVV
-285 AAVGAWMIGRNS
+285 ATVGSLMIGKDA
-297 LELQDLIAFLLY
+297 LTLQDLIAFLLY

-344 PDIEDA
+344 PDIEDS
-350 PDAQEMTK
+350 PDATEMTN
-358 VKGDIDFKDVS
+358 VKGNIDFR
-369 FAYTSDSSKSANV
+369 NV
-382 FTDLDLHVNA
+382 TFSYGSNPTKEATVFSHLDLHIEA

-416 YEPQSGKILIDGTDI
+416 YEPSEGEITIDNI
-431 TTVTQKSLRKQI
+431 NINSVTQRSLRKQI

-462 YGRPDATFE
+462 YGRPEATFD

-539 RVIQESLEEL
+539 RVIQDSLEEL
-549 AKNRTTLVIAHRLST
+549 AKDRTTLVIAHRLST

-584 HEDLLK
+584 HEELLK
-590 RNGAYA
+590 KDGAYA
-596 RLYHTAI
+596 RLYHTAE

>member
-1 MYLLEYL
+1 MNE
-8 LSLRFFTHHRKE
+8 
-20 GRHLVSAKWRKFL
+20 KWRKFL

-48 FALVGAATS
+48 FALIGAATS

-72 AEGFA
+72 AEGFTNA
-77 DAGKTILYL
+77 SQTILNL
-86 FLIMLGLLGIEFGC
+86 FLIMLGLLAIEFGC

-171 LLGSLVI
+171 LVGSLVI

-184 PLAIVALVPVPF
+184 PLALVALVPVPF
-196 MIVFASILNKKMKKT
+196 MIVFASILNKKMKRT

-254 MFLRSKKD
+254 MFLMSKKD

-275 ASTGLITIMV
+275 GTTGLITIVV
-285 AAVGAWMIGRNS
+285 ATVGSLMIGKDA
-297 LELQDLIAFLLY
+297 LTLQDLIAFLLY

-344 PDIEDA
+344 PDIEDS
-350 PDAQEMTK
+350 PDATEMTN
-358 VKGDIDFKDVS
+358 VKGNIDFR
-369 FAYTSDSSKSANV
+369 NV
-382 FTDLDLHVNA
+382 TFSYGSNPTKEATVFSHLDLHIEA

-416 YEPQSGKILIDGTDI
+416 YEPSEGEITIDNI
-431 TTVTQKSLRKQI
+431 NINSVTQKSLRKQI

-462 YGRPDATFE
+462 YGRPEATFD

-539 RVIQESLEEL
+539 RVIQDSLEEL
-549 AKNRTTLVIAHRLST
+549 AKDRTTLVIAHRLST

-584 HEDLLK
+584 HEELLK
-590 RNGAYA
+590 KDGAYA
-596 RLYHTAI
+596 RLYHTAE

>member
-1 MYLLEYL
+1 M
-8 LSLRFFTHHRKE
+8 
-20 GRHLVSAKWRKFL
+20 SAKWRKFL
-33 SYYRPYLK
+33 SYYRPYMK
-41 GFIADMC
+41 GFLADMF
-48 FALVGAATS
+48 FALVAAGTT
-57 LIIPLIIRYITGTVL
+57 LVIPLITRYITGTVL
-72 AEGFA
+72 VEGFA
-77 DAGKTILYL
+77 NSQRIILLL
-86 FLIMLGLLGIEFGC
+86 FLVMIALLALEFAC

-136 DQKVG
+136 NQKIG

-156 LYHHGPEDLMISAIK
+156 LYHHGPEDLLISAIK
-171 LLGSLVI
+171 LIGSMII
-178 LCMINV
+178 LCVINV
-184 PLAIVALVPVPF
+184 RLALVATVPIPF
-196 MIVFASILNKKMKKT
+196 MVVFATILNRKMKRT
-211 FKKNREKIAEINTR
+211 FKKNRERIAEINTR

-254 MFLRSKKD
+254 LFLESKKD

-275 ASTGLITIMV
+275 CITGLITV
-285 AAVGAWMIGRNS
+285 CVVAVGANMIGDGT
-297 LELQDLIAFLLY
+297 LTLQDLLAFLLY

-319 LVSFTE
+319 LVNFTE
-325 QFQNGMSG
+325 QYQNGMSG

-338 EMICIE
+338 EMICID

-350 PDAQEMTK
+350 PDAKILEN
-358 VKGDIDFKDVS
+358 VHGDIDFSDVS
-369 FAYTSDSSKSANV
+369 FSYGENPTREANV
-382 FTDLDLHVNA
+382 LSHLNLHIDS

-416 YEPQSGKILIDGTDI
+416 YETTGGTIRIDGQDI
-431 TTVTQKSLRKQI
+431 RTVTQKSLRRQI

-457 LENIR
+457 LDNIR
-462 YGRPDATFE
+462 YGRPDASLE
-471 EVVDAAKR
+471 EVIEAAKK

-489 PNGYDTDIGQRGI
+489 PNGYDTDIGQRGV

-524 LIFDEATSSLDNESE
+524 LIFDEATSALDNESE
-539 RVIQESLEEL
+539 RVIQEALEAL
-549 AKNRTTLVIAHRLST
+549 AKDRTTLVIAHRLST
-564 IQNAKRILVLSENG
+564 IQNAKRILVMSENG
-578 IEEEGT
+578 IDEEGT
-584 HEDLLK
+584 HEELL
-590 RNGAYA
+590 RQGGTYA
-596 RLYHTAI
+596 RLYHTAET

>member
-1 MYLLEYL
+1 M
-8 LSLRFFTHHRKE
+8 
-20 GRHLVSAKWRKFL
+20 SAKWRKFL
-33 SYYRPYLK
+33 SYYRPYMK

-48 FALVGAATS
+48 FALIGAATS
-57 LIIPLIIRYITGTVL
+57 LVIPLIIRYITGTVL
-72 AEGFA
+72 AEGFTNVNQ
-77 DAGKTILYL
+77 TILLL
-86 FLIMLGLLGIEFGC
+86 FLLMIGLLAVEFGC

-184 PLAIVALVPVPF
+184 TLALVALVPVPF
-196 MIVFASILNKKMKKT
+196 MIVFASILNRKMKRT

-254 MFLRSKKD
+254 MFLRSKQD

-275 ASTGLITIMV
+275 ATTGLITISV
-285 AAVGAWMIGRNS
+285 AVVGSFMIGDGN
-297 LELQDLIAFLLY
+297 LTLQDLIAFLLY

-350 PDAQEMTK
+350 PDAGILRN
-358 VKGDIDFKDVS
+358 VRGDIDFDDVTFS
-369 FAYTSDSSKSANV
+369 YGGNPTKESNV
-382 FTDLDLHVNA
+382 FSHLDLHIGA

-402 GVGKTTICSLIPRF
+402 GVGKTTLCSLIPRF
-416 YEPQSGKILIDGTDI
+416 YEPGEGTIRIDGTDI
-431 TTVTQKSLRKQI
+431 STVTQRSLRQQI

-451 LFAGTV
+451 LFSGTV

-462 YGRPDATFE
+462 YGRPDATLE

-489 PNGYDTDIGQRGI
+489 PHGYDTDIGQRGI

-539 RVIQESLEEL
+539 KVIQESLESL
-549 AKNRTTLVIAHRLST
+549 AKDRTTLVIAHRLST

-584 HEDLLK
+584 HEELLK
-590 RNGAYA
+590 KNGVYA
-596 RLYHTAI
+596 RLYHTVE

>member
-1 MYLLEYL
+1 M
-8 LSLRFFTHHRKE
+8 
-20 GRHLVSAKWRKFL
+20 SAKWRKFL

-350 PDAQEMTK
+350 PDAKEMTK
-358 VKGDIDFKDVS
+358 IKGDIDFKDVS

>member
-1 MYLLEYL
+1 MN
-8 LSLRFFTHHRKE
+8 
-20 GRHLVSAKWRKFL
+20 AKWRKFF
-33 SYYRPYLK
+33 SYYRPYMK
-41 GFIADMC
+41 GFLADMF

-57 LIIPLIIRYITGTVL
+57 LVIPLITRYITGTVL
-72 AEGFA
+72 ESGFSGA
-77 DAGKTILYL
+77 QKTILL
-86 FLIMLGLLGIEFGC
+86 LSVLMLGLLAIEFGC

-136 DQKVG
+136 NQKVG

-156 LYHHGPEDLMISAIK
+156 LYHHGPEDLLISIIK
-171 LLGSLVI
+171 LIGSFTI
-178 LCMINV
+178 LCVINIR
-184 PLAIVALVPVPF
+184 LALVAIVPVPF
-196 MIVFASILNKKMKKT
+196 MVVFATILNRKMKRT
-211 FKKNREKIAEINTR
+211 FKKNRERIAEINTR
-225 MEDSLSGIRVVKSF
+225 MEDSLAGIRVVKSF
-239 TGEDMEIHKFTEGND
+239 TGEDTEIHKFTEGND
-254 MFLRSKKD
+254 LFLSSKRD

-275 ASTGLITIMV
+275 CVTGLITVGVIGVGSIMIRD
-285 AAVGAWMIGRNS
+285 GQ
-297 LELQDLIAFLLY
+297 LTLQDLIAFLLY
-309 VNNFTEPIRK
+309 VNNYTEPIRK
-319 LVSFTE
+319 LVNFTE

-344 PDIEDA
+344 PDIEDL
-350 PDAQEMTK
+350 PDAKTLES
-358 VKGDIDFKDVS
+358 VKGTIDFSDVTFS
-369 FAYTSDSSKSANV
+369 YGDNPTSEANV
-382 FTDLDLHVNA
+382 LKNLNLHIDA

-416 YEPQSGKILIDGTDI
+416 YEPTSGSILIDGQNI
-431 TTVTQKSLRKQI
+431 NSFTQRSLRRQI

-462 YGRPDATFE
+462 YGRPDASLE
-471 EVVDAAKR
+471 EVVEAAKR

-489 PNGYDTDIGQRGI
+489 PNGYDTDIGQRGV

-539 RVIQESLEEL
+539 RVISEALEKL
-549 AKNRTTLVIAHRLST
+549 SVNRTTLVIAHRLST

-584 HEDLLK
+584 HEELLSHD
-590 RNGAYA
+590 GLYA
-596 RLYHTAI
+596 RLYHSAT